1 MSAVKIISTGLP
13 QPKTE
18 SEWLEWRLG
27 GIGASEASAV
37 VGRNP
42 YMSNQAL

>member
-18 SEWLEWRLG
+18 SEWLEWRL
-27 GIGASEASAV
+27 IVA
-37 VGRNP
+37 RR
-42 YMSNQAL
+42 